1 MTLTRR
7 MRSLLLLVL
16 SVVLATPLVVG
27 AMTASASA
35 SVPSMESQLLSL
47 TNADRAHAGLAPLS
61 SSSTLTSIARSW
73 SAHMAA
79 TKSLVH
85 NPSLASQVSGWSS
98 LGENIAM
105 AYSSKQ
111 AESLFM
117 GSAGHRANILKAAY
131 NRVGIGVS
139 RAADGSYWF
148 VVDFEQTSGYHAPA
162 THTAPAHKA
171 TTHTTSHRSTAT
183 TTRAT
188 LASRS
193 SRSAVRPALAH
204 TPTVVPALAPV
215 RPTVRIDD
223 RLAAIDARLSQSSA
237 IAAAIPRPEF
247 TGPDPTRTAL
257 VISGGLLVTAL
268 AGLATAR
275 PSRIR
280 VRGIPGGR

>member
-16 SVVLATPLVVG
+16 SVVLATPLVLG
-27 AMTASASA
+27 AMTTTASA

-47 TNADRAHAGLAPLS
+47 TNADRAHAGLAPLGT
-61 SSSTLTSIARSW
+61 SSTLTSIARAW
-73 SAHMAA
+73 SAHMAS

-85 NPSLASQVSGWSS
+85 DPTLASQVSGWSS

-105 AYSSKQ
+105 AYSSSQ
-111 AESLFM
+111 ANTLFM

-139 RAADGSYWF
+139 RASDGSYWF

-162 THTAPAHKA
+162 THTAPTHAA
-171 TTHTTSHRSTAT
+171 THTTSHRSTTT
-183 TTRAT
+183 TTRST
-188 LASRS
+188 RASRA
-193 SRSAVRPALAH
+193 SRSAVRPALVRA
-204 TPTVVPALAPV
+204 PTAVPAVAPLL
-215 RPTVRIDD
+215 PTVRIDD
-223 RLAAIDARLSQSSA
+223 RLVAIEARLSETSA
-237 IAAAIPRPEF
+237 IAVAIPRPGF